1 VNSQRVQET
10 TKETESEAAS
20 QANEQVST
28 TDVASKPF
36 GYTVHIEVDDGVITG
51 ANTAPKFSDW
61 FNPLTYTVVGAPVAG
76 GKVNLDET
84 TGNFTFLPYIAD
96 TTPSGADQFSVLV
109 AETTWFDSVPE
120 QLPVVKYLAKPALR
134 RLHQIPVVKDVLAP
148 LIGRSMKATV
158 HVNIDAFVDDDMAPI
173 AFTTTVTS
181 FDGTPISINWFPKS
195 GLTAAATDLA
205 PTILDGPGLATAGST
220 DPNEG
225 PTSDGMLPGLK
236 QMRAAGYHVVTWDP
250 RGEFASGGILHL
262 DSEVFEARD
271 ISAIIDWVATQ
282 PRTQFDPDS
291 TDDPRIGMLGGSYGG
306 GIQLTSAGI
315 DSRIDAIAPGVAWNK
330 PRHRPVSQQCVQ
342 DVVCVDNPAHPCG
355 LRLPDRSGDLRGHP
369 HR

>member
-1 VNSQRVQET
+1 M
-10 TKETESEAAS
+10 
-20 QANEQVST
+20 
-28 TDVASKPF
+28 
-36 GYTVHIEVDDGVITG
+36 HIEVDDGVITG